1 MYFTEILY
9 QFPWVVLP
17 IQTLLGV
24 VVSIYI
30 HPGLIYLSHI
40 KKLNVLPGGRSA
52 HTVGTSVLGGV
63 GIFFVFLITT
73 ICTFLANGS
82 IASPLI
88 FIALIM
94 ALFVMFFIGLKD
106 DIMGISPSKKVVSQ
120 LIVVVIYLLVSNNLI
135 DNFGTL
141 FGVDTLPGWVAWPF
155 TLFVYVL
162 GVNAYN
168 LIDGVDGLAGAVG
181 TLAILYFGIS
191 FVRMEDYEWAF
202 MSFGALGGILGF
214 LRFNLSSKRRIFM
227 GDNGSMFLGFL
238 LVSMSL
244 HYLYSPLGKDGG
256 LLGHDIISVVA
267 LFGYPLVDVA
277 RVFLIRVKNGN
288 SPFQA
293 DKNHLHHFLL
303 ELGLSHR
310 QITMVVVGYTIIM
323 VLLAN
328 SMATINV
335 NISLAVILLLGVI
348 IALLPSVVHRNANRI
363 LIRLP
368 WVHGR

>member
-1 MYFTEILY
+1 MYFTEFFN

-17 IQTLLGV
+17 LQTFIGV
-24 VVSIYI
+24 IVSIYI

-73 ICTFLANGS
+73 ISAFLANGS
-82 IASPLI
+82 ITSPLI
-88 FIALIM
+88 FLALIM

-106 DIMGISPSKKVVSQ
+106 DIMGISPSKKVVVQLSVVAVYLWVSQ
-120 LIVVVIYLLVSNNLI
+120 NLI
-135 DNFGTL
+135 GNFGTL
-141 FGVDTLPGWVAWPF
+141 FGVGTLPGWVTWPF

-168 LIDGVDGLAGAVG
+168 LIDGVDGLAGGVG

-191 FVRMEDYEWAF
+191 FIMMEDYEWAF
-202 MSFGALGGILGF
+202 VSFGALGGILGF
-214 LRFNLSSKRRIFM
+214 LRFNLSGKRRIFM

-238 LVSMSL
+238 LVSISL
-244 HYLYSPLGKDGG
+244 HYLYSPFGKSGVA
-256 LLGHDIISVVA
+256 LGHDIISVVA

-310 QITMVVVGYTIIM
+310 QITMVVVGYTIIL
-323 VLLAN
+323 VLVAN
-328 SMATINV
+328 SMTSINV
-335 NISLAVILLLGVI
+335 NISMVVILLLGVMVAI
-348 IALLPSVVHRNANRI
+348 LPSIVHRNANRI
-363 LIRLP
+363 LVRLP